1 MPQGLDLVAALGM
14 AVAMCGCDSK
24 EGRSPAAL
32 PSASATAAA
41 AVAAT
46 RSVLVADAA
55 HDVTTKKGAAP
66 YSIPP
71 SSELVL
77 DLQDPRFAATDAGAL
92 ALHVAHGSVGYYRAS
107 ITGKQATLN
116 AVSLDA
122 VKGGA
127 FPGFEAGESY
137 VVAIGPEATAADGA
151 LRFAPMWSA
160 TVKVAAH

>member
-1 MPQGLDLVAALGM
+1 MELVVTLG
-14 AVAMCGCDSK
+14 ASVAMCGCDSK
-24 EGRSPAAL
+24 ESRSPAAA

-41 AVAAT
+41 VAVAAT

-55 HDVTTKKGAAP
+55 HDVTKTKGAAP
-66 YSIPP
+66 YSISP

-77 DLQDPRFAATDAGAL
+77 ELQDARFAATDAGAL
-92 ALHVAHGSVGYYRAS
+92 ALHVAHGSVGYYRATVS
-107 ITGKQATLN
+107 GKQATLN

-122 VKGGA
+122 VKGGS

-137 VVAIGPEATAADGA
+137 VIAIGPEATAADGA
-151 LRFAPMWSA
+151 LRFAPIWSA